1 MTPATTPGRVEV
13 PGRGRYSGHTAEHS
27 AESSLAGYSILST
40 LTKRRHDGCGIL
52 CALIDSMAP
61 NILVFAGSPM
71 PSSLNWESDTLIER
85 FLPPII
91 QFAGLSNDE
100 QPSPLPTA
108 SHEQVRWRSLRAVA
122 EPLVYSQ
129 LRVYS
134 LPGENKGNAAATD
147 SALSLF
153 GTDQSASSARQ
164 VDTQRL
170 TTEFTEDIASQFYE
184 DSLAVYENLPSSAIP
199 APAPEDEILRPDAE
213 AGTTASNITSFSAS
227 LGFSFNSHSTALS
240 HGGGLP
246 IPDGGRISDLGYI
259 PNSKYL
265 HSIQPQT
272 MTVNVI
278 VGIISISPP
287 RSIQTRGGSTV
298 EIVELLVGDETR
310 SGFGINCWLPLNAIS
325 KPTGGHPDLRS
336 CLSGL
341 RPQDIILV
349 RNVALSSFR
358 GKVYGQ
364 SLRREVTKVDL
375 LFRNRIDRED
385 DGGCYSARDLNAT
398 ISSDTHPQVGKTIR
412 VREWVLRFVGHGAA
426 TMRRTDEGKVE
437 VVNEI
442 LPPDTQ

>member
-1 MTPATTPGRVEV
+1 
-13 PGRGRYSGHTAEHS
+13 
-27 AESSLAGYSILST
+27 
-40 LTKRRHDGCGIL
+40 
-52 CALIDSMAP
+52 MAP
-61 NILVFAGSPM
+61 NVLVFAGAPM
-71 PSSLNWESDTLIER
+71 PSSLNWESDTLIES
-85 FLPPII
+85 FLPPIV

-100 QPSPLPTA
+100 LPSPLPTA
-108 SHEQVRWRSLRAVA
+108 SHERVRWRSLRAA
-122 EPLVYSQ
+122 TEPLVYSQ
-129 LRVYS
+129 LRADT
-134 LPGENKGNAAATD
+134 LPGTDKETAAVSATPD
-147 SALSLF
+147 SAFSSF
-153 GTDQSASSARQ
+153 GTHQSASSARE
-164 VDTQRL
+164 VATQPPL
-170 TTEFTEDIASQFYE
+170 AEFTEDITSQFYE
-184 DSLAVYENLPSSAIP
+184 DSLAIYENLPSSAIP
-199 APAPEDEILRPDAE
+199 ALGPEDQILRPDAE
-213 AGTTASNITSFSAS
+213 AGTTASNSTSFSTS

-240 HGGGLP
+240 NGEHLP
-246 IPDGGRISDLGYI
+246 VPDGGRISDLSHI

-287 RSIQTRGGSTV
+287 RSIQTRGGSAV

-310 SGFGINCWLPLNAIS
+310 SGFGINCWLPLNAVS
-325 KPTGGHPDLRS
+325 RPVGSHPDLRS
-336 CLSGL
+336 SLTGL

-385 DGGCYSARDLNAT
+385 EGGCYSSRDLNTT

-412 VREWVLRFVGHGAA
+412 VREWVLRFVGHGAG

-437 VVNEI
+437 VVDEK